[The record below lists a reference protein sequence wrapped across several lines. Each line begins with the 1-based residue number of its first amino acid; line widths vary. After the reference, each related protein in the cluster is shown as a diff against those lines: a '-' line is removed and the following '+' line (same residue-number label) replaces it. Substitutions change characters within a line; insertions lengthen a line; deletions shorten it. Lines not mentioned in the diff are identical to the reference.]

1 MSPSRTGI
9 TGGFSRYIFAF
20 DFRATKPRARAN
32 FLIMISRY
40 SYKIAIITL
49 VAALGGFSSAEAQRH
64 GTEPIVTTGSPAGLV
79 KKIEPEYPIGFVI
92 HGAKGRGRF
101 RLTVN
106 SRSGLVDEVKIV
118 QSTGYADLN
127 KLAVKALLQWQFKPG
142 TASPVEVPVE
152 FEIQGGNRI
161 LH

>member
-1 MSPSRTGI
+1 M
-9 TGGFSRYIFAF
+9 
-20 DFRATKPRARAN
+20 TKPPARSN
-32 FLIMISRY
+32 FLIMVSRH
-40 SYKIAIITL
+40 SFEIAIITL

-142 TASPVEVPVE
+142 TASPVEVPVQ
-152 FEIQGGNRI
+152 FDIQGGNRI

>member
-1 MSPSRTGI
+1 MLSRH
-9 TGGFSRYIFAF
+9 S
-20 DFRATKPRARAN
+20 
-32 FLIMISRY
+32 L
-40 SYKIAIITL
+40 KIAII
-49 VAALGGFSSAEAQRH
+49 ALIAGLAGLSSAPAQRH

-101 RLTVN
+101 RLMIN
-106 SRSGLVDEVKIV
+106 SKSGLVDEVKIL
-118 QSTGYADLN
+118 QSTGYRELN
-127 KLAVKALLQWQFKPG
+127 ELAVKALLQWQFKPG

-152 FEIQGGNRI
+152 FSIQGGNRI

>member
-1 MSPSRTGI
+1 M
-9 TGGFSRYIFAF
+9 FRYDPNLPTLVSF
-20 DFRATKPRARAN
+20 PVSAN
-32 FLIMISRY
+32 FPIMLSRQ
-40 SYKIAIITL
+40 SLKIAIITL
-49 VAALGGFSSAEAQRH
+49 IAAFAGFSSAQAQRH

-79 KKIEPEYPIGFVI
+79 KKIDPEYPMGFVI

-106 SRSGLVDEVKIV
+106 PKSGLVDEVKIV
-118 QSTGYADLN
+118 QSTGYQDLN

-142 TASPVEVPVE
+142 TPSPVEVPVE
-152 FEIQGGNRI
+152 FDIQGGNRI

>member
-1 MSPSRTGI
+1 MLSHHS
-9 TGGFSRYIFAF
+9 
-20 DFRATKPRARAN
+20 
-32 FLIMISRY
+32 L
-40 SYKIAIITL
+40 KIATIT
-49 VAALGGFSSAEAQRH
+49 VIAALAGFSSAQAQRH
-64 GTEPIVTTGSPAGLV
+64 GTEPLVTTGSPAGLI

-101 RLTVN
+101 RLTIN
-106 SRSGLVDEVKIV
+106 AKSGLVDEVKIV
-118 QSTGYADLN
+118 QSTGYSDLN

-152 FEIQGGNRI
+152 FDIQGGNRV